1 MTIRHPRAKPSL
13 KRRLDPSTSSRSSG
27 RCPPPRRSLG
37 RCPPPPLTG
46 LASSS
51 FSTVPWVG
59 APSTGPWVG
68 APAASAAAAAAP
80 LSHRIWRAHAC
91 SMSRGARRFEVGP
104 AAPFP
109 GFSCGIHAAATA
121 LLSLPPPGRPQF
133 TTAWAMS
140 APASAGSG
148 LGPGIWQLERI
159 IDGRPTCGAPTSIS
173 ATSSQGRAE
182 DPERGPPSR
191 LRDKPPVCWLR
202 ASSHGRDPRS
212 SCARPT
218 PRAAT
223 GEEHASGMR
232 LPSTARRPFHRGCTR
247 AP

>member
-1 MTIRHPRAKPSL
+1 M

-59 APSTGPWVG
+59 APSTGPRVG
-68 APAASAAAAAAP
+68 APAASAAAIAAP
-80 LSHRIWRAHAC
+80 PSHRIWRAHAC
-91 SMSRGARRFEVGP
+91 SMSRGACRFEVGP
-104 AAPFP
+104 AAPFL

-121 LLSLPPPGRPQF
+121 LLSLPPPERPQF

-159 IDGRPTCGAPTSIS
+159 IDGRPHMARPLVYRPPV
-173 ATSSQGRAE
+173 ARA
-182 DPERGPPSR
+182 RPPCR
-191 LRDKPPVCWLR
+191 PRDKPPVCWLR
-202 ASSHGRDPRS
+202 ASSHGRDLRF

-232 LPSTARRPFHRGCTR
+232 LPSKARRPFHRGCTR

>member
-1 MTIRHPRAKPSL
+1 L

-59 APSTGPWVG
+59 APSTGPRVG
-68 APAASAAAAAAP
+68 APAASAAATAAP
-80 LSHRIWRAHAC
+80 SSHRIWRAHAC
-91 SMSRGARRFEVGP
+91 SMSRGACRFEVGP
-104 AAPFP
+104 AAPFL

-121 LLSLPPPGRPQF
+121 LLSLPPPKRPQF

-159 IDGRPTCGAPTSIS
+159 IDGRPHMARPLVYRPPVARGAPSM
-173 ATSSQGRAE
+173 SSMRQA
-182 DPERGPPSR
+182 
-191 LRDKPPVCWLR
+191 
-202 ASSHGRDPRS
+202 
-212 SCARPT
+212 ARVLV
-218 PRAAT
+218 A
-223 GEEHASGMR
+223 G
-232 LPSTARRPFHRGCTR
+232 L
-247 AP
+247 